1 MPHADRSNSPGRAL
15 EHVLSI
21 SQHNCLGSR
30 DVFLSFFQS
39 FATAK
44 APPDIVCLQD
54 PPVWRGRLPSFPGF
68 QSFAPAVKGRPAKI
82 ACYVSSVLLR
92 TASILPLFQ
101 DRSDIMTL
109 VVHGHDLFG
118 SALP

>member
-1 MPHADRSNSPGRAL
+1 MPGRMPHTVRSNSPGRAL

-21 SQHNCLGSR
+21 SQHNCLGSW

-54 PPVWRGRLPSFPGF
+54 PPVWRGRLPSFPEF
-68 QSFAPAVKGRPAKI
+68 QYFAPAVNGRSAKV
-82 ACYVSSVLLR
+82 ACYVSSGLLR
-92 TASILPLFQ
+92 AVSILPLFQ
-101 DRSDIMTL
+101 DRSDTMTL
-109 VVHGHDLFG
+109 AVHGLD
-118 SALP
+118 